1 MPNGASRAIGTHYG
15 PTRIHVAD
23 YSLRHRRDGNAGT
36 TMLYHP
42 RICRRPHSSS
52 VMTVGRRELLE
63 DGHRRRFR
71 RGRKTFQGTTGR
83 TEQRAD

>member
-1 MPNGASRAIGTHYG
+1 
-15 PTRIHVAD
+15 
-23 YSLRHRRDGNAGT
+23 
-36 TMLYHP
+36 MLYHI

-83 TEQRAD
+83 MEQRAD